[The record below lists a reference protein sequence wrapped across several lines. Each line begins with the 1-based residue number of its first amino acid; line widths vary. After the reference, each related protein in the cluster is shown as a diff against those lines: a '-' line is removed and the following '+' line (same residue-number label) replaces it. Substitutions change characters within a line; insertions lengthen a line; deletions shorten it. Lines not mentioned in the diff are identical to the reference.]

1 MVQQLQHRMT
11 VWHRMVYD
19 QATNPLAVVQVVHLK
34 KWHYESLGKT
44 NCNPKSPKLCPK
56 HRPSDPPNGRFQDLF
71 HEDGCL
77 TGDVAYV
84 ACMPWPKN
92 PQTRL
97 GPTGPD
103 SARLGPWPDAPCMV
117 RPACSACVYPNL
129 LRHKAPGPSTAPR
142 CICLNPLMAADNH
155 ETFMLGGDLAYTT
168 SRIISQSIIYRLVGS
183 TSAALAVQPAP
194 GTRTR

>member
-1 MVQQLQHRMT
+1 MNHWENQLQ
-11 VWHRMVYD
+11 
-19 QATNPLAVVQVVHLK
+19 
-34 KWHYESLGKT
+34 SLGITQWHNGHVSKRRIQDMQT
-44 NCNPKSPKLCPK
+44 LESGYRITPFQLRSQNPQSSAPNTICP
-56 HRPSDPPNGRFQDLF
+56 SPPNGRFQDLF

-77 TGDVAYV
+77 TGGDVAYV

-97 GPTGPD
+97 GPTRPD

-142 CICLNPLMAADNH
+142 CIC
-155 ETFMLGGDLAYTT
+155 
-168 SRIISQSIIYRLVGS
+168 
-183 TSAALAVQPAP
+183 
-194 GTRTR
+194 